1 MVPPACHQLAFFL
14 SFFRPQVPWL
24 RMLSPAAPSTLRH
37 MLHPGHGMTPLTHED
52 WDGRKL
58 WRITVQDP
66 NTLGLKQQ
74 ELKPKRWV
82 SVQRTQICPKPLGF
96 PPSIRGYNGD
106 HWIPNSS
113 FPFLLASAPRLTC
126 RMQAMPGADGASS
139 CKSTTPFRWTW
150 KLQQRRR
157 LPGQR
162 WNDVLGVAGWILH
175 RRYAHLCKIVVG
187 SWGSCLPNDG
197 ILMTNKWKGRFR
209 GSTADPKGLY
219 PMCSSWITR
228 PPVAFYIRKTT
239 PSQRPRYGDV
249 SPQGPMC
256 LWQRR
261 LSYTANHCKKEIR
274 TWSEVG
280 GLGHSLHRTANID
293 GMCLNW
299 SEVLNHSE
307 PIHPNVPPNKFW
319 APGKPSPCS
328 TWGCFCQYCNG

>member
-1 MVPPACHQLAFFL
+1 ME
-14 SFFRPQVPWL
+14 
-24 RMLSPAAPSTLRH
+24 
-37 MLHPGHGMTPLTHED
+37 G
-52 WDGRKL
+52 KL

-209 GSTADPKGLY
+209 GSTADPRASIPCVLHESLA
-219 PMCSSWITR
+219 P
-228 PPVAFYIRKTT
+228 
-239 PSQRPRYGDV
+239 
-249 SPQGPMC
+249 
-256 LWQRR
+256 LWR
-261 LSYTANHCKKEIR
+261 STYEKP
-274 TWSEVG
+274 
-280 GLGHSLHRTANID
+280 LHRNGLDMGTFHPRAPCASGNGDSATQPTIARRKFAP
-293 GMCLNW
+293 GAKW
-299 SEVLNHSE
+299 VVLDTLCT
-307 PIHPNVPPNKFW
+307 VPQTSTVCAWTGQKFW
-319 APGKPSPCS
+319 TILNQS
-328 TWGCFCQYCNG
+328 TQMCHQIILSSRQTISMFYLGVLLSVL